1 MHARV
6 MTLKVREG
14 KIDEVVRVIRESV
27 LPRAEMQPGF
37 LGFVVTS
44 DREARKIVGATYWGT
59 EAEMLANEGG
69 EYFQEGI
76 GRVIALLS
84 GPPVVEHHRVELMS

>member
-1 MHARV
+1 MHVRV
-6 MTLKVREG
+6 MTLRVQEG
-14 KIDEVVRVIRESV
+14 KTDEVVRVIRERV
-27 LPRAEMQPGF
+27 LPSAQRQPGF

-44 DREARKIVGATYWGT
+44 DREARKIVGATYWST
-59 EAEMLANEGG
+59 EAEMLDNESR

-76 GRVIALLS
+76 SNVIALLS